1 LGVRSHG
8 SLVDGIND
16 EGVIIGGLVI
26 LRQRPA
32 TAKGI
37 TFVTLEDETGSA
49 NVVVMPHIWQR
60 YFQVAR
66 RSAAWVVHGRLEKKN
81 NVIHVVANRLEDMAE
96 RIGGLNVKSRNFR

>member
-1 LGVRSHG
+1 
-8 SLVDGIND
+8 
-16 EGVIIGGLVI
+16 VIVAGLVI

-49 NVVVMPHIWQR
+49 NIVVMPHVWQR

-66 RSAAWVVHGRLEKKN
+66 RSAAWVVHGKLEKKN
-81 NVIHVVANRLEDMAE
+81 NVIHVLAIRLEDMAGQLGALKIQ
-96 RIGGLNVKSRNFR
+96 RRDFR